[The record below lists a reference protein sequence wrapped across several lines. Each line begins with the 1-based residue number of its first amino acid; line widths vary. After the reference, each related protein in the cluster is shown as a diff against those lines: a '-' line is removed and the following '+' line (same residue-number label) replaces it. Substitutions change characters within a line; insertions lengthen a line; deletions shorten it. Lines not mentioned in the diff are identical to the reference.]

1 MYVQELEPVADSP
14 GLSALVATLPV
25 VIVLVLLG
33 GVRMKA
39 HRAGLI
45 GLLRHRSSPSPKSPP
60 SSPPRTTSPRNSPTS
75 ARPWRAPPPWTSSPP
90 RASRSGGNVLTLPL
104 VSTGG
109 TLVLLAG
116 LCTAVVLRA
125 HARVAV
131 EEWAATV
138 RESGP

>member
-1 MYVQELEPVADSP
+1 
-14 GLSALVATLPV
+14 
-25 VIVLVLLG
+25 
-33 GVRMKA
+33 
-39 HRAGLI
+39 
-45 GLLRHRSSPSPKSPP
+45 
-60 SSPPRTTSPRNSPTS
+60 
-75 ARPWRAPPPWTSSPP
+75 
-90 RASRSGGNVLTLPL
+90 

-116 LCTAVVLRA
+116 LCTAVVLGA